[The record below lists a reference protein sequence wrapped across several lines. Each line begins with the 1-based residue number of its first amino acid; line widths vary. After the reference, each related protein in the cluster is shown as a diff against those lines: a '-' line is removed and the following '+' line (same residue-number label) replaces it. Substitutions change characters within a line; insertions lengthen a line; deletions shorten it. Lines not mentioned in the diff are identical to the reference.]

1 MNVSDI
7 FPAGFQQR
15 AHSRGSP
22 DNLGNS
28 ATKLGLPPTN
38 NQQLKTQRELQRY
51 AATLVNEFNFMDG
64 N

>member
-1 MNVSDI
+1 MEIIIPPNALKMNVSDI

-38 NQQLKTQRELQRY
+38 NQQLKT
-51 AATLVNEFNFMDG
+51 
-64 N
+64 